1 MQNRRGRCG
10 QKIFRPPAK
19 ATGGWGQVGLT
30 TIRGREARTLLAPNP
45 ILFLPHWPV
54 AFRQIFLGP
63 VHTHEAGL
71 LDDYDVHVVNLV
83 NLLNRRLY
91 RVVEIVDWSLLGLHK
106 AMPILHS

>member
-1 MQNRRGRCG
+1 M
-10 QKIFRPPAK
+10 
-19 ATGGWGQVGLT
+19 
-30 TIRGREARTLLAPNP
+30 
-45 ILFLPHWPV
+45 
-54 AFRQIFLGP
+54 
-63 VHTHEAGL
+63 